1 MYTCT
6 DLEARGSNSYTQVQ
20 IINLDV
26 KDNHED
32 ATLGAFL
39 ILELCN
45 MVRTVLHIALI
56 LYWVIVYAACYMIDQ
71 RSWWHWKWNWRYRS
85 GIWDQELK
93 NFATHSG
100 ILLTKPKLLH
110 GLPTQI
116 NNWGTMTTWCQK
128 IISQFSIEVNVF

>member
-20 IINLDV
+20 VINVDV

-45 MVRTVLHIALI
+45 MVRTVLHIDLI
-56 LYWVIVYAACYMIDQ
+56 LIY
-71 RSWWHWKWNWRYRS
+71 
-85 GIWDQELK
+85 
-93 NFATHSG
+93 
-100 ILLTKPKLLH
+100 
-110 GLPTQI
+110 
-116 NNWGTMTTWCQK
+116 
-128 IISQFSIEVNVF
+128 